1 MKLLTTAS
9 LWNNFI
15 FTSCTLLLAEWLKK
29 APKGWSAYNVIV
41 TLNKLILTAL
51 KNKKTCLSN
60 VEDIY
65 KLTELCCNVESM
77 WEQNRAACMQ
87 CVYHVMRYM
96 LSQSKLLEAKNLCE
110 YFFELKK
117 KKTFVKWEE
126 KEILVLSNTVIYFV
140 YYLNDISKD
149 INKIPYSCDIEVLT
163 TFCFTLKI
171 AELNEFI
178 STSHLFQVVFFLSRR
193 AQNLLNHGDYVKFSL
208 TTLNYFLN
216 HLRKSVDLNIEW
228 SLKEEN
234 VRYSMNLL
242 SDIILVFKIN
252 DFSEEAI
259 KTLLAFL
266 DCLKAITMK
275 APVILMNGQN
285 AIDFELLKKTL
296 QMCLY
301 STESSF
307 ASYFEDFCKLLSSK
321 TNNDSFPFIHACL
334 STFRT
339 KIGSLLHKDDEKM
352 KQLFPGLLKIYIQ
365 SKSKMTEEKSKRSEL
380 LHAFTN
386 AMYFLNTSKVMSSTL
401 SGIFKYVVMFF
412 KEFDNLIAGN
422 KTTFEFGVNYC
433 INVIQTF
440 KELELYKEAATLSKN
455 LMKCIL
461 LLDSSFLS
469 LETFEVKLGH
479 LLNFFIHSYSAL
491 GLITE
496 AQIAL
501 IAFLGVHPKFI
512 TVIFKFWAEIK
523 VNSPD
528 HHSKD
533 STCYDLINS
542 EKSII
547 EEKWPPCKVKNI
559 NIELCLLEEIRAY
572 AKYRTNES
580 TFVELHEP
588 IKDSVQP
595 QDTLM
600 KEFVDSEK
608 ILAVKIREL
617 QIGPVVA
624 VYRVAS
630 KIVKD
635 KPLLASIVTATVDA
649 ISSDEYI
656 PTLKNLYLS
665 LENLLTYDLK
675 IEAEE
680 IDDRK
685 LCSLRLAIG
694 DILYQLIR
702 CDIVEL
708 RKKAEEE
715 LQFLNVP
722 QKEEVPVI
730 EGGASNVTPAYSF
743 LKVTEQTQLF
753 EKMSKAI
760 YYWEL
765 AEKIVMSDDNYLIHF
780 RYMKGMAYICRL
792 YSYRIKEK
800 QVWETIY
807 KLAKKVSNH
816 KYQLLAVTELLTLH
830 TNVDSTWLKEAEEL
844 VRNETSISKKSY
856 IYSLFFINLGR
867 NLVMNQKL
875 DEAAKAIEE
884 LDECVLKRL
893 FLVNAQYKMLLFYL
907 KKDKL
912 DLTPSR
918 SEFTLYILVQIF
930 ESILFL
936 IKNSRWKTFCE
947 KCILQWLLLEYSV
960 IIGKMYYDL
969 RLVRHARCYAKK
981 QLTVAQRLALPIRV
995 CEFLTLLGAVDLLTG
1010 NRTEANEK
1018 LLGLDSILELDTV
1031 KVKDE
1036 SDKLEVGYY
1045 FSQTSSEKDIKK
1057 PMIISHSLDCSCLIC
1072 ENVDFSLLT
1081 IEAFTLKGIFALSA
1095 GAHDL
1100 AKHIFTIGKSLMEF
1114 ADEKIGK
1121 YFSDVPNRYNEI
1133 KIRFYLNLTLVH
1145 ANLGETDV
1153 ASMYSNMVLQS
1164 VDTCSR
1170 ILKEE
1175 ISYHSTALDWLSYEK
1190 PSPVIYK
1197 PKLYKEL
1204 NDSGVKN
1211 VKTPEHVKSQS
1222 SILPKGLNLFSSSKK
1237 FKIPVSPRPTLVKKC
1252 IFEDTEDSADEGQF
1266 VINKENEDG
1275 KTPEKK
1281 GSKLKKDKN
1290 TLAIPLSPSPKNLI
1304 KKTLCFEDSESN
1316 TTPKSSNFFLETP
1329 KEIKTYST
1337 RARRAQTEKKATKK
1351 VQPVTDLFSTPFP
1364 TKTPGIKVF
1373 CDEDDTEVSKTVRRR
1388 GRPPKATT
1396 SVRKTVKKGK
1406 NVQVQEG
1413 RRKLFDSD
1421 TEEEVKTQRPE
1432 RRLFVDSESEV
1443 ENDKK
1448 NSFTSSDDSAIIE
1461 TSFVEK
1467 TSGTRVC
1474 LPLTPLSTGLETPL
1488 KQLSISDK
1496 KDKMLSLSTRN
1507 KKKIKALQET
1517 PQSSLRKTLLRK

>member
-1 MKLLTTAS
+1 MAGFLTSITKCIEEDKIDIALKKLQ
-9 LWNNFI
+9 
-15 FTSCTLLLAEWLKK
+15 AEWLKK

-41 TLNKLILTAL
+41 SLNKVVLTAL
-51 KNKKTCLSN
+51 KTKKTCLSN

-65 KLTELCCNVESM
+65 KLAELCCNVESM
-77 WEQNRAACMQ
+77 WEQDRAACMQ

-96 LSQSKLLEAKNLCE
+96 LSQSKLLLAKNLCK

-140 YYLNDISKD
+140 YYINDISKD
-149 INKIPYSCDIEVLT
+149 INKISYSCDIEVLT
-163 TFCFTLKI
+163 SFCFTLEI
-171 AELNEFI
+171 AELNDFA
-178 STSHLFQVVFFLSRR
+178 STCHLFQVVFFLSRR
-193 AQNLLNHGDYVKFSL
+193 AQNLLNHDDYVKFSMAA
-208 TTLNYFLN
+208 LNYFMN
-216 HLRKSVDLNIEW
+216 HLKKIVDLNIEW
-228 SLKEEN
+228 SPKDEN
-234 VRYSMNLL
+234 IRYSMNLL
-242 SDIILVFKIN
+242 SDIIFLFKIN
-252 DFSEEAI
+252 DFFEQAV
-259 KTLLAFL
+259 KTLLDFL
-266 DCLKAITMK
+266 NCLKAITTK
-275 APVILMNGQN
+275 APVMVTNGQK

-321 TNNDSFPFIHACL
+321 TNNDCFPFIHACL

-339 KIGSLLHKDDEKM
+339 KISSLLHKDDDKM

-386 AMYFLNTSKVMSSTL
+386 AMYFLNSSKVTSTTL

-412 KEFDNLIAGN
+412 KEFDSLIVGN

-433 INVIQTF
+433 INAIQTF
-440 KELELYKEAATLSKN
+440 KELELHKETATLSKS
-455 LMKCIL
+455 LLKCIL
-461 LLDSSFLS
+461 MLDSSFLPQ
-469 LETFEVKLGH
+469 ETFEVKLGH
-479 LLNFFIHSYSAL
+479 LLNFFIHSFSAL

-501 IAFLGVHPKFI
+501 IAFLGVHPKFV
-512 TVIFKFWAEIK
+512 TVIFKFWAELK
-523 VNSPD
+523 VNCPD

-533 STCYDLINS
+533 STCYDLIIS
-542 EKSII
+542 EQSVI

-559 NIELCLLEEIRAY
+559 NIELCLLEELRAY
-572 AKYRTNES
+572 AKYR
-580 TFVELHEP
+580 
-588 IKDSVQP
+588 
-595 QDTLM
+595 
-600 KEFVDSEK
+600 
-608 ILAVKIREL
+608 EL
-617 QIGPVVA
+617 QVGPVVA

-649 ISSDEYI
+649 VSSDEYI
-656 PTLKNLYLS
+656 PTLKNLHIS

-675 IEAEE
+675 IESEE
-680 IDDRK
+680 LDERK
-685 LCSLRLAIG
+685 LCCLRLAIG

-715 LQFLNVP
+715 LNFLNVP
-722 QKEEVPVI
+722 QKEEIPVI
-730 EGGASNVTPAYSF
+730 EGGASTVTPAYSN
-743 LKVTEQTQLF
+743 LKIAEQTQLF

-760 YYWEL
+760 YYWES
-765 AEKIVMSDDNYLIHF
+765 AENIVTLEDSSFIHF
-780 RYMKGMAYICRL
+780 RFMKGMAYICRL

-800 QVWETIY
+800 QAWETIY

-816 KYQLLAVTELLTLH
+816 KYQVLAVAELLILQA
-830 TNVDSTWLKEAEEL
+830 NVNSTWLKEVEEL
-844 VRNETSISKKSY
+844 VKNETSISKKSY
-856 IYSLFFINLGR
+856 IYSLWFINLGK
-867 NLVMNQKL
+867 NLVMNQKF
-875 DEAAKAIEE
+875 DEAAKVIEE
-884 LDECVLKRL
+884 LDESVLKRL
-893 FLVNAQYKMLLFYL
+893 FLVNAQYKLLLFSL
-907 KKDKL
+907 KRDKL

-936 IKNSRWKTFCE
+936 IKHSRWKTFCE

-981 QLTVAQRLALPIRV
+981 QLAVAQRLALPVRV

-1010 NRTEANEK
+1010 NRTDANEK

-1031 KVKDE
+1031 KVKEE
-1036 SDKLEVGYY
+1036 SDKFEVGYY
-1045 FSQTSSEKDIKK
+1045 FSQTSSEKDIRD
-1057 PMIISHSLDCSCLIC
+1057 PIFISHSLGCSCLVC
-1072 ENVDFSLLT
+1072 DNVDFLLLT
-1081 IEAFTLKGIFALSA
+1081 IEAFMLKGVFALSA
-1095 GAHDL
+1095 GAQDL
-1100 AKHIFTIGKSLMEF
+1100 ANHIFTIGKSLMEF
-1114 ADEKIGK
+1114 TNEKIEK
-1121 YFSDVPNRYNEI
+1121 YFSDIPNRYNET
-1133 KIRFYLNLTLVH
+1133 KVRFYLNLTLAH
-1145 ANLGETDV
+1145 ANWGETDK
-1153 ASMYSNMVLQS
+1153 ASTYSKMVLES
-1164 VDTCSR
+1164 MDTCSR
-1170 ILKEE
+1170 ILQEE
-1175 ISYHSTALDWLSYEK
+1175 ISYHSTALDWLCYEK
-1190 PSPVIYK
+1190 PSSVVYK
-1197 PKLYKEL
+1197 PKLYKEI
-1204 NDSGVKN
+1204 NDNSVQI
-1211 VKTPEHVKSQS
+1211 VKTPEHAKPLS
-1222 SILPKGLNLFSSSKK
+1222 SAMPKGLKLFSSSKK
-1237 FKIPVSPRPTLVKKC
+1237 FKIPVSPRPTMVKKC

-1266 VINKENEDG
+1266 IINKENGDG

-1281 GSKLKKDKN
+1281 GNNLKKDKN
-1290 TLAIPLSPSPKNLI
+1290 TLAIPLSPSPQNLI
-1304 KKTLCFEDSESN
+1304 KKTLCFDNSESN
-1316 TTPKSSNFFLETP
+1316 VTPKSLHFSLETP

-1337 RARRAQTEKKATKK
+1337 RARRVQTEKKATKK
-1351 VQPVTDLFSTPFP
+1351 VPAAADLFSTPFP
-1364 TKTPGIKVF
+1364 TKTVPGIKVF
-1373 CDEDDTEVSKTVRRR
+1373 CDDDDDVSKTVKRR
-1388 GRPPKATT
+1388 GRPPKSTT
-1396 SVRKTVKKGK
+1396 TVKKTVKKGK
-1406 NVQVQEG
+1406 NVKVQEG

-1461 TSFVEK
+1461 ASFVENTGMK
-1467 TSGTRVC
+1467 VC

-1488 KQLSISDK
+1488 KQLSINDK

-1507 KKKIKALQET
+1507 KKKVKELQET